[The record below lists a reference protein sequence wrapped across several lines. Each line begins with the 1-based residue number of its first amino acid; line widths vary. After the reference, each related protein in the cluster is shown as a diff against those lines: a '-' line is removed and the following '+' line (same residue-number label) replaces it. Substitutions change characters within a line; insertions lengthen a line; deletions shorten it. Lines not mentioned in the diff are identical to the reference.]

1 MAALPYDGT
10 TDNGMFNSRSVVV
23 LEPILHRSVRT
34 SDGTQ
39 YWLGAGIVADEGNPA
54 PSYKFPRY
62 GILNIRLAVAAGS
75 RVVSA
80 QVKQPNVSATRPF
93 LRVLANPGIG
103 LNTNLISTAGAS
115 TGWQSLALGFT
126 ATQNGGVMAQLCN
139 ADLALPCWF
148 DNVQVI

>member
-1 MAALPYDGT
+1 MPALPYSGT
-10 TDNGMFNSRSVVV
+10 LDLAMVSSKSNTVVPS
-23 LEPILHRSVRT
+23 LLHRSVRT
-34 SDGTQ
+34 TDGTQ

-80 QVKQPNVSATRPF
+80 QVKQPNASATRPF
-93 LRVLANPGIG
+93 LRVLANPDIG
-103 LNTNLISTAGAS
+103 LNTNLTSTAGVL
-115 TGWQSLALGFT
+115 TGWQGLALGFT
-126 ATQNGGVMAQLCN
+126 ATQNGGVIAQLCN
-139 ADLALPCWF
+139 ADPSLPCWF